1 LSILINKDT
10 RILVQGITGR
20 QGSFHTGLMHA
31 YGSKI
36 LAGVTPGK
44 TGILVDGVP
53 VYDSVNDA
61 IQQNNV
67 DASVLFVPAH
77 AARSAALEAIE
88 ARLPLLVIIT
98 EGIPIRDT
106 IEVIARAKKNGLTVI
121 GPNSPGIIVPD
132 ECKIGIMPTHVY
144 RKGEVGIVSRSGT
157 LTYEVAAELSRNGYG
172 QSTCIGIGG
181 DPCVGLDFVEA
192 LEMFREDHD
201 TRVVVIIGEIGG
213 NAEERA
219 ASYIRETAYPK
230 PVTAYVAG
238 WTAPQ
243 GKKMGHAGAII
254 LGKAGTAENKKRE
267 FESAGVRVA
276 KRPSEIPRIIT
287 ETM

>member
-1 LSILINKDT
+1 
-10 RILVQGITGR
+10 
-20 QGSFHTGLMHA
+20 
-31 YGSKI
+31 
-36 LAGVTPGK
+36 
-44 TGILVDGVP
+44 
-53 VYDSVNDA
+53 
-61 IQQNNV
+61 
-67 DASVLFVPAH
+67 
-77 AARSAALEAIE
+77 
-88 ARLPLLVIIT
+88 
-98 EGIPIRDT
+98 
-106 IEVIARAKKNGLTVI
+106 
-121 GPNSPGIIVPD
+121 
-132 ECKIGIMPTHVY
+132 MPTHVY

-243 GKKMGHAGAII
+243 GKKMGHTGAII